1 MPAKPV
7 IALVFG
13 GESSEHSVSCAT
25 AAGVY
30 SALIEAGKYEVLGI
44 GIARDG
50 RSWLCEIDSFWRLDD
65 GSPKVSESGEE
76 IIWPI
81 GGGRIR
87 VRRESGETRELPEL
101 AVVFP
106 LLHGLNGEDGSIQGL
121 LQLCHLPYVG
131 NGVLASAAAMD
142 KSIAKAIFRDAGI
155 PVAPGVSITRAS
167 WVSDPETAL
176 EKVRDLGGGDLFVK
190 PARSGSSVG
199 VTLVKDRK
207 QLAAAIAEALKHDRV
222 AIVETR
228 LFGREIE
235 CAVLEGVGNTEPR
248 VSLPG
253 EIVMQ
258 SRDFY
263 DYEAKYLDAN
273 AAKLLV
279 PTQLTEGEQSE
290 MIRLARRAFRALGC
304 SGLARTDF
312 FLTPEGW
319 FLTEVNTM
327 PGFTPISMYPNLWRV
342 SGLSFAELVAELVEL
357 GIAAGTNPR

>member
-1 MPAKPV
+1 MSAKPV

-30 SALIEAGKYEVLGI
+30 SALLATGKYEVLLI

-50 RSWLCEIDSFWRLDD
+50 TTWLSQIDANWRLDS
-65 GSPKVSESGEE
+65 GRPEVSPTEE
-76 IIWPI
+76 RILWPI

-87 VRRESGETRELPEL
+87 SQRASGATRELPEV

-155 PVAPGVSITRAS
+155 PVAPGVSISRS
-167 WVSDPETAL
+167 RWVNDPETGLAQ
-176 EKVRDLGGGDLFVK
+176 VRELGAGDLFVK
-190 PARSGSSVG
+190 PSRSGSSVG
-199 VTLVKDRK
+199 VTLVTDRK
-207 QLAAAIAEALKHDRV
+207 RLDSAISDALKHDSV

-228 LFGREIE
+228 LIGREIE
-235 CAVLEGVGNTEPR
+235 CAVLEATDDAQPR

-253 EIVMQ
+253 EIVMRT
-258 SRDFY
+258 RDFY
-263 DYEAKYLDAN
+263 DYESKYLEPDA
-273 AAKLLV
+273 AELLA
-279 PTQLTEGEQSE
+279 PTILSDSE
-290 MIRLARRAFRALGC
+290 RAEMVRLARKAFVALGC
-304 SGLARTDF
+304 SGLARIDF
-312 FLTPEGW
+312 FLTKAGW
-319 FLTEVNTM
+319 YLTEVNTM
-327 PGFTPISMYPNLWRV
+327 PGFTPISMYPKLWRV
-342 SGLSFAELVAELVEL
+342 SGLDFADLVSELVDL
-357 GIAAGTNPR
+357 GISAGTSPR